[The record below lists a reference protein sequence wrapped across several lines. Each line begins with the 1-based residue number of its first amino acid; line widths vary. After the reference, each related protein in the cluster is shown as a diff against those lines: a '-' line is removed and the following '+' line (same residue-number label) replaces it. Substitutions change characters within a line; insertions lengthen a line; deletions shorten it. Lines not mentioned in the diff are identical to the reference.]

1 MRYYQRMEMSMT
13 NNNHTL
19 VVEGGAMRGIF
30 AAGVLDEFLEQGYQ
44 PFNRYFGVSA
54 GATNV
59 AAYLCKQPTRNYKVI
74 TDYSCRPEF
83 INLARF
89 IKGGHLFDLDWLWQ
103 ETVREIPL
111 NTDEFSQSRYDFYIV
126 ATAIDSGKAHYLQ
139 ATGNE
144 MVEQLKASCA
154 IPIAYRDY
162 PTINGIAMTDGGV
175 ADSIP
180 VKKAYEMGASEI
192 TVILSQ
198 PLGYRKKDNKVP
210 WLTKQ
215 LYKQSPALAEAA
227 IQRSKNYNDSIDFLH
242 NAPSDCKINIIAP
255 PTGFKVGRTTKN
267 RAILNSGYQM
277 GISEAKS
284 YLDKP
289 RFGSNGYER

>member
-1 MRYYQRMEMSMT
+1 MS
-13 NNNHTL
+13 NSQHTL

-30 AAGVLDEFLEQGYQ
+30 AAGVLDEFLAQQYQ
-44 PFNRYFGVSA
+44 PFTSYFGVSA

-59 AAYLCKQPTRNYKVI
+59 AAYLCKQATRNYKVI

-83 INLARF
+83 INLSRF
-89 IKGGHLFDLDWLWQ
+89 VKGGHLFDLDWLWQ
-103 ETVREIPL
+103 ETIREIPL
-111 NTDEFSQSRYDFYIV
+111 NTDEFSQSPHDFYIV
-126 ATAIDSGKAHYLQ
+126 ATAIESGQAHYLQ
-139 ATGNE
+139 ATGSE

-162 PTINGIAMTDGGV
+162 PKINGIAMTDGGV

-215 LYKQSPALAEAA
+215 LYKDTPALAQAT

-242 NAPSDCKINIIAP
+242 NALPDCKVNIIAP
-255 PTGFKVGRTTKN
+255 PMGFKVGRTTKN

-277 GISEAKS
+277 GISEAKT
-284 YLDKP
+284 YLNNS
-289 RFGSNGYER
+289 RFAKE

>member
-1 MRYYQRMEMSMT
+1 MEVNM
-13 NNNHTL
+13 NNTQHAL

-44 PFNRYFGVSA
+44 PFTSYFGVSA

-59 AAYLCKQPTRNYKVI
+59 AAYLCKQATRNYKVI

-83 INLARF
+83 INLPRF
-89 IKGGHLFDLDWLWQ
+89 VKGGHLFDLDWLWQ

-111 NTDEFSQSRYDFYIV
+111 NTDEFTQSPHDFYIV
-126 ATAIDSGKAHYLQ
+126 ATAIESGQAHYLQ
-139 ATGNE
+139 ATGSE

-162 PTINGIAMTDGGV
+162 PKINNIAMTDGGV

-198 PLGYRKKDNKVP
+198 PLGYRKKDVKVA

-215 LYKQSPALAEAA
+215 LYKNTPALAQASL
-227 IQRSKNYNDSIDFLH
+227 QRSKNYNSSIDFLH
-242 NAPSDCKINIIAP
+242 NAPPDCKINIIAP
-255 PTGFKVGRTTKN
+255 PAGFKVGRTTKN
-267 RAILNSGYQM
+267 RALLDIGYQM
-277 GISEAKS
+277 GINEAKA
-284 YLDKP
+284 YI
-289 RFGSNGYER
+289 RNYYER

>member
-1 MRYYQRMEMSMT
+1 MEVNM
-13 NNNHTL
+13 NNSQHAL

-30 AAGVLDEFLEQGYQ
+30 AAGVLDEFLAQQYQ
-44 PFNRYFGVSA
+44 PFTSYFGVSA

-59 AAYLCKQPTRNYKVI
+59 AAYLCKQATRNYKVI

-83 INLARF
+83 INLPRF
-89 IKGGHLFDLDWLWQ
+89 VKGGHLFDLDWLWQ

-111 NTDEFSQSRYDFYIV
+111 NTDEFTQSPHDFYIV
-126 ATAIDSGKAHYLQ
+126 ATAIESGQAHYLQ
-139 ATGNE
+139 ATGSE

-162 PTINGIAMTDGGV
+162 PKINGIAMTDGGV
-175 ADSIP
+175 AYSIP

-198 PLGYRKKDNKVP
+198 PLGYRKKDVKVA

-215 LYKQSPALAEAA
+215 LYKNTPALAQASL
-227 IQRSKNYNDSIDFLH
+227 QRSKNYNSSIDFLH

-255 PTGFKVGRTTKN
+255 PAGFKVGRTTKN
-267 RAILNSGYQM
+267 RALLDIGYQM
-277 GISEAKS
+277 GINEAKA
-284 YLDKP
+284 YI
-289 RFGSNGYER
+289 RNYYER

>member
-1 MRYYQRMEMSMT
+1 MEVNM
-13 NNNHTL
+13 NNSQHAL

-30 AAGVLDEFLEQGYQ
+30 AAGVLDEFLAQQYQ
-44 PFNRYFGVSA
+44 PFTSYFGVSA

-59 AAYLCKQPTRNYKVI
+59 AAYLCKQATRNYKVI

-83 INLARF
+83 INLPRF
-89 IKGGHLFDLDWLWQ
+89 VKGGHLFDLDWLWQ

-111 NTDEFSQSRYDFYIV
+111 NTDEFSQSPHDFYIV
-126 ATAIDSGKAHYLQ
+126 ATAIESGQAHYLQ
-139 ATGNE
+139 ATGSE

-198 PLGYRKKDNKVP
+198 PLGYRKKDVKVA

-215 LYKQSPALAEAA
+215 LYKNTPALAQASL
-227 IQRSKNYNDSIDFLH
+227 QRSKNYNSSIDFLH
-242 NAPSDCKINIIAP
+242 NAPPDCKINIIAP
-255 PTGFKVGRTTKN
+255 PAGFKVGRTTKN
-267 RAILNSGYQM
+267 RAILDIGYQM
-277 GISEAKS
+277 GINEAKA
-284 YLDKP
+284 YI
-289 RFGSNGYER
+289 RNYYER